1 MRWSQPDSETQLGSE
16 TPAEE
21 LFSALGRVTFPCAR
35 RRQRMPLTAAWRHK
49 EKNAA
54 FGFRLGA
61 WLAPQPGWGSRAQ
74 QLRLTCYQRL
84 RGLGTRLQY

>member
-16 TPAEE
+16 TPADE

-35 RRQRMPLTAAWRHK
+35 RRQRMPLTAARRHK
-49 EKNAA
+49 EN
-54 FGFRLGA
+54 GPTLRLGA